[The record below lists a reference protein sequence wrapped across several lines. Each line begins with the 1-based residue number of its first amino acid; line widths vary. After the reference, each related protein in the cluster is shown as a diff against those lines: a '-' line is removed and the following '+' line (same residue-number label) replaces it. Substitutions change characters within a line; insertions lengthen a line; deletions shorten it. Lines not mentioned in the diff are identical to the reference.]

1 MTSAIGMHSL
11 LNIVREKNH
20 SLQSFKLEKTSY
32 LITLTPP
39 PPKKKK
45 KKTTTKQN
53 NNQKESVYWSYR
65 KNIEIFY
72 IVKFGEF
79 VRN

>member
-20 SLQSFKLEKTSY
+20 SLQSFKLKKT
-32 LITLTPP
+32 LLFNNCKKKFPQTRKKTHKKTKQNIT
-39 PPKKKK
+39 KKK

-53 NNQKESVYWSYR
+53 NDQKESVY
-65 KNIEIFY
+65 
-72 IVKFGEF
+72 
-79 VRN
+79 